1 MNEKLLPNSLRKIV
15 LAILLFLIIGLVFSD
30 PIADY
35 INLEVIRLN
44 WILKDFILLSLIV
57 FVFSKEKIETPRIQ
71 KIRAKKLIES
81 LGFGVVVVIFDSL
94 SAIFYSGD
102 SFEMKSSYEFLIL
115 IFSYYLLSF
124 YISKNIKEVA
134 KA

>member
-15 LAILLFLIIGLVFSD
+15 LPILLFLIIGLVFSD

-35 INLEVIRLN
+35 INLEIIRLN
-44 WILKDFILLSLIV
+44 WILKDLILLSIIF
-57 FVFSKEKIETPRIQ
+57 FVFSKEKIETPRTQ
-71 KIRAKKLIES
+71 KIRAKKLIDS
-81 LGFGVVVVIFDSL
+81 LGFGVVVVIYDSL
-94 SAIFYSGD
+94 SAIFFSGD